1 MVLSTAP
8 RSSSESPSKD
18 ACGPAAGGGHVPGLP
33 CCLGP
38 AGTSLL
44 GSLLTSGLPGARVSR
59 TLTSSCQPWTL
70 GCSPSGPG
78 RPFPVTLAHI
88 CLFQG
93 TSLDS
98 SVYLEVVTSA
108 SNGGLGPV
116 HEFQSLNKNRAHR
129 GFLRLPWTQM
139 PAEGHAS
146 LQVTPEFKSSR
157 KRALGPVFSWW
168 ECPEMALRKC
178 SGRGKPA
185 TGVAFTLYPRGGTQV
200 GGTWACLGQGLGAR
214 PGTITEPCPPT
225 PSWGCRREGAA
236 PHLQLWGCPW
246 AP

>member
-1 MVLSTAP
+1 MCTLHIIVYIADTIFTCNVTCACYVCMLHILCMHMIQYECSLFHMWNHTYQCVRCICYVCTLNTQSCMLCITVHTCTWYAMHTGCLICACYLS
-8 RSSSESPSKD
+8 
-18 ACGPAAGGGHVPGLP
+18 HMYI
-33 CCLGP
+33 
-38 AGTSLL
+38 
-44 GSLLTSGLPGARVSR
+44 
-59 TLTSSCQPWTL
+59 
-70 GCSPSGPG
+70 
-78 RPFPVTLAHI
+78 I
-88 CLFQG
+88 C
-93 TSLDS
+93 DY
-98 SVYLEVVTSA
+98 YLEVVTSA

-185 TGVAFTLYPRGGTQV
+185 TGVAFTLYPRG
-200 GGTWACLGQGLGAR
+200 
-214 PGTITEPCPPT
+214 
-225 PSWGCRREGAA
+225 
-236 PHLQLWGCPW
+236 
-246 AP
+246 